1 MKIHVDPAC
10 DIQHSGFYL
19 MGFMHLFGED
29 SIVFSGK
36 HGHTF
41 EHNSDVLPVVLEHE
55 DGTRTRLILDYG
67 DSPTYWNNLYE
78 WSDVYAKTNIPED
91 VHPRYPKSI
100 PMGRGLPMKSY
111 STVQTLRLGISN
123 YLKARRRIVAP
134 RRFFSLY
141 RLMAFRCLPR
151 ELFESRGVSES
162 DYIHFVCTPWKNDD
176 GTNQVRANF
185 MRAAKSIPGVVFEG
199 GFTPR
204 PDGVDMGYGDLV
216 TKPFEPYNDYMKKTH
231 RSLTVFNNPSVK
243 GCHSWKLAEFL
254 CWGKAIV
261 STPLLRMLP
270 APLVDGVHLLY
281 TDGSQEDM
289 VEKIRLIREDAA
301 LRKSLEDN
309 ARAYY
314 EEHLRPEKVVS
325 RILQKAGVPLPGSLD

>member
-1 MKIHVDPAC
+1 MKIYVDPAC
-10 DIQHSGFYL
+10 DIQHTGFYL
-19 MGFMHLFGED
+19 QGFMGLFGAD
-29 SIVFSGK
+29 SVVFDDR
-36 HGHTF
+36 HGLSFH
-41 EHNSDVLPVVLEHE
+41 HNSDILALVLEGE
-55 DGTRTRLILDYG
+55 GGNTTRVILDYG
-67 DSPTYWNNLYE
+67 DTPKYWNRLYE
-78 WSDVYAKTNIPED
+78 WSDVYAKTNIREED
-91 VHPRYPKSI
+91 FPSHPKSI
-100 PMGRGLPMKSY
+100 PLGRGLPMKSF
-111 STVQTLRLGISN
+111 STYRTLGLGVSN
-123 YLKARRRIVAP
+123 FLKARHRIKDA

-141 RLMAFRCLPR
+141 RQMAFRSIGR
-151 ELFESRGVSES
+151 GRFETMGVSEP
-162 DYIHFVCTPWKNDD
+162 DYIHFVCSQWKNDD

-185 MRAAKSIPGVVFEG
+185 MRAAKSIPGVVFDG

-204 PDGVDMGYGDLV
+204 PDGIDMGYGDLI
-216 TKPFEPYNDYMKKTH
+216 TKPFEPFNDYMKKTH

-314 EEHLRPEKVVS
+314 EEHLLPEKVVS
-325 RILQKAGVPLPGSLD
+325 RILQKVGVPLPGSLD